1 MEILKWHH
9 EALAARTVEALKKH
23 EFDAAY
29 FPEKEKAAEFV
40 MGFISSG
47 AKVGFGGS
55 VTIAGLG
62 LPEKIRESGA
72 VILNHNEPGLSA
84 ERKIEIR
91 REQLLCDVFLT
102 STNAVTLDGCLV
114 NVDGNGNRT
123 NAMTFGPRKVVVVAG
138 TNKIRKNIDEAM
150 ERIEHFAAPMNN
162 KRIGTQNPCTVTGT
176 CSDCGTK
183 TRICRVYSILKRRP
197 AATDITVV
205 IVGDGLGF

>member
-1 MEILKWHH
+1 
-9 EALAARTVEALKKH
+9 
-23 EFDAAY
+23 
-29 FPEKEKAAEFV
+29 
-40 MGFISSG
+40 
-47 AKVGFGGS
+47 
-55 VTIAGLG
+55 
-62 LPEKIRESGA
+62 
-72 VILNHNEPGLSA
+72 
-84 ERKIEIR
+84 
-91 REQLLCDVFLT
+91 
-102 STNAVTLDGCLV
+102 
-114 NVDGNGNRT
+114 
-123 NAMTFGPRKVVVVAG
+123 MTFGPRKVVVVAG